1 MNSKPQTP
9 CSHSTKCSGRDLYAS
24 VGYQPVV
31 AAAAAGDKRAF
42 TEIVYRFRGMA
53 SAIARRWFD
62 DNGLV
67 EDAVQEAF
75 LTAYANLSG
84 LRNPQAFPAWFRK
97 VLDSCCNRLKQKQI
111 QMALDHGGAL
121 EDLAATTPDPYE
133 QMVRYQ
139 TREMV
144 AATLNAL
151 EGVAR
156 EACIQRYILGI
167 SYKEIASALQVPE
180 GTIKRRLHDVRNKI
194 IKVFQNNEDPAIRV
208 GYLPISDHILAMVS
222 HCINR
227 GRLKIQLR
235 KFLSWSSLASSLE
248 SDLLDAAFV
257 MAPIA
262 MALRNKGVPIVYVMD
277 GHHDGSAITVRKD
290 WDMGRSW
297 MAEKRVGLPY
307 AISTHSILF
316 ADLVGI
322 YGQARPSAIK
332 TRYKGPSYLLNALI
346 NREIDAFCC
355 AEPWHTKAAIEGA
368 GTILARSKDF
378 HPGHICC
385 IVAVRE
391 DFLKKHGDRVRSYL
405 RLLLSTSEYLA
416 ADFKRSAKIQELYT
430 GVSANIIMHV
440 LQNHEITFNEIMPD
454 RGRME
459 SLMHLAV
466 RTGILEDP
474 CNIDTF
480 LCNSIV

>member
-1 MNSKPQTP
+1 MNPEPQPP
-9 CSHSTKCSGRDLYAS
+9 CFFADIRNGKHIDAST
-24 VGYQPVV
+24 GYQSVV
-31 AAAAAGDKRAF
+31 MAAAAGDQQAF
-42 TEIVYRFRGMA
+42 TEIFYRFRGMA

-62 DNGLV
+62 DKGLI

-75 LTAYANLSG
+75 LTTYTNLPG
-84 LRNPQAFPAWFRK
+84 LRNAQAFPAWFRK
-97 VLDSCCNRLKQKQI
+97 ILHSCCNRLKQKQI
-111 QMALDHGGAL
+111 QLALDNGGAPENL
-121 EDLAATTPDPYE
+121 PATTPDPHE

-144 AATLNAL
+144 AATINAL

-156 EACIQRYILGI
+156 EACIQRYILGL
-167 SYKEIASALQVPE
+167 SYKEIAAALQVPE

-194 IKVFQNNEDPAIRV
+194 IKAFQINEGPLIRV

-227 GRLKIQLR
+227 GRLKIQLK
-235 KFLSWSSLASSLE
+235 KFLSWSSLASTLE
-248 SDLLDAAFV
+248 SGLLDAAFV

-290 WDMGRSW
+290 WDPGRLW
-297 MAEKRVGLPY
+297 MTENRVGLPY

-316 ADLVGI
+316 ADMVGI
-322 YGQARPSAIK
+322 YREAEPSAIK
-332 TRYKGPSYLLNALI
+332 TRYLGPSYLLNSLI

-355 AEPWHTKAAIEGA
+355 AEPWNTKAVIEGA
-368 GTILARSKDF
+368 GTILARSKDYL
-378 HPGHICC
+378 PGHICC

-391 DFLKKHGDRVRSYL
+391 AFLEKHGDRVRSYL
-405 RLLLSTSEYLA
+405 RLLLSTNEYLA
-416 ADFKRSAKIQELYT
+416 ADLNRSAKIQELYT
-430 GVSANIIMHV
+430 GVSADIIKHV
-440 LQNHEITFNEIMPD
+440 LKNREITFNEIMPD
-454 RGRME
+454 RGRIE

-466 RTGILEDP
+466 RTGILEAP

-480 LCNSIV
+480 LCTGIL

>member
-1 MNSKPQTP
+1 MPSKQPPP
-9 CSHSTKCSGRDLYAS
+9 CFSPNIQDGLNMDAS
-24 VGYQPVV
+24 EGYPSVV
-31 AAAAAGDKRAF
+31 MAAAAGDKHAF
-42 TEIVYRFRGMA
+42 TAIVSRFRGMA
-53 SAIARRWFD
+53 SAVARRWFD
-62 DNGLV
+62 DNGLI

-75 LTAYANLSG
+75 FAAYLNLPD
-84 LRNPQAFPAWFRK
+84 LRNAQAFPAWFRSI
-97 VLDSCCNRLKQKQI
+97 LNSCCRRLKQKQV
-111 QMALDHGGAL
+111 QLALDNGGAV
-121 EDLAATTPDPYE
+121 ENLAATTPDPYE

-144 AATLNAL
+144 VATINAL

-156 EACIQRYILGI
+156 EACFQRYILGL
-167 SYKEIASALQVPE
+167 SYKEIAAALQVPE
-180 GTIKRRLHDVRNKI
+180 GTIKRRLHDVRNRI
-194 IKVFQNNEDPAIRV
+194 IRTFQIHDDPLIRV

-227 GRLKIQLR
+227 GRLKIQLK

-248 SDLLDAAFV
+248 SGLLDAAFV

-378 HPGHICC
+378 FPGHICC

-391 DFLKKHGDRVRSYL
+391 AYLEKHGDLVRSYL
-405 RLLLSTSEYLA
+405 RLLLATSEYLA
-416 ADFKRSAKIQELYT
+416 ADYHRSAKIQELYT
-430 GVSANIIMHV
+430 GVSAYIITHV
-440 LQNHEITFNEIMPD
+440 LENREITFDEIMPD
-454 RGRME
+454 SGRLA

-466 RTGILEDP
+466 RTGILEAP

-480 LCNSIV
+480 LCNNIL